1 MLQGIKQV
9 KKSGLLARYIFVA
22 PPSFEVLESRLR
34 GRGTETE
41 ESIQKRLAR
50 AKQEMEFANIPGTH
64 DRIIIS
70 DNVAYEAFEDFVF
83 QPVDSETS

>member
-1 MLQGIKQV
+1 
-9 KKSGLLARYIFVA
+9 
-22 PPSFEVLESRLR
+22 
-34 GRGTETE
+34 
-41 ESIQKRLAR
+41 
-50 AKQEMEFANIPGTH
+50 MEFANIPGTH